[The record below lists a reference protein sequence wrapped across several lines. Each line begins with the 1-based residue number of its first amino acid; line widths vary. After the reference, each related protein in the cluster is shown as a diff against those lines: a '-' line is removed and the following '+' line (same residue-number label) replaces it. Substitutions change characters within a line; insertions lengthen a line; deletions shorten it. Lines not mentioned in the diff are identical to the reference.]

1 MWLVWSKQLQC
12 VVECGCGFGL
22 RCEVKVVCCSLKD
35 ERDVRDITA
44 MAKISKEEIQAAVSS
59 EFTMSVYIDIVDKE
73 DIQLIGEM

>member
-1 MWLVWSKQLQC
+1 M
-12 VVECGCGFGL
+12 
-22 RCEVKVVCCSLKD
+22 KVVCCSLKD

-59 EFTMSVYIDIVDKE
+59 EVTMGVYIDIVDNE

>member
-1 MWLVWSKQLQC
+1 
-12 VVECGCGFGL
+12 
-22 RCEVKVVCCSLKD
+22 
-35 ERDVRDITA
+35 